1 MMVAPEFTPFQTP
14 LSVPLALSSRK
25 NWIGWRLVHDPDDPD
40 NPKKMPV
47 VLVPGV
53 PVNDYLKPHAHVTYE
68 EALAQV
74 GPLKLSGV
82 GFVMTLDCGMI
93 GVDLDKCRDPTTGV
107 INAREQEVIDRRET
121 YFEISPS
128 GRGVRFFS
136 LTDVPLRK
144 TVIGGGVEMYSTGR
158 YLTFTGDRIIGTPL
172 EIGRA
177 PYAIETLM
185 QWAADANTAKAAS
198 RATAGQPVAIPGSFE
213 EVSNRAAYNNSPMG
227 RINQAAMKDFDA
239 WVPEL
244 LPDAEKTAVG
254 GYRVKSRDLG
264 RPLQE
269 DLSISPDGIK
279 DFGVH
284 DLGDLREGKRSP
296 IDVVMEWSDPPK
308 ALEDAAEWLGDRV
321 GVPFGLDDASSG
333 GSPED
338 DGLLPKLVPH
348 TFVQGK
354 VLPPREWVV
363 PGWVPMN
370 KVTLLQGDGGD
381 GKTLLMRQLQA
392 STALREPWVG
402 LPCEEVVSCGFYT
415 EDDDYDVEEGQAAL
429 DAHYGKFVAGSGK
442 MFVFERDGEE
452 NELIRFAGRERRAE
466 PTKFYRQVRETVLD
480 LKARLTTLDVAVDLY
495 GGNEIVRTEVR
506 ALFRLVK
513 GLCKEM
519 NGAAVMS
526 MHVSQSGIK
535 TGGGHSGSTDWSNAA
550 RSRLY
555 LNRPDED
562 SNIDPDARTL
572 TRKKSNYA
580 ALGDTV
586 NLRWR
591 NGVLVPL
598 GGQSAGAQAFK
609 RPVEDVFM
617 DILDAVIVEKQTV
630 CHKPRSGTYA
640 PNVFSRR
647 PFRDREG
654 YGRGDFER
662 AMHGLLQSRQ
672 IVITEYGKPSKRM
685 EKLERPGSSRFPV
698 SL

>member
-1 MMVAPEFTPFQTP
+1 MSNVAQTTYKLNPFSEP
-14 LSVPLALSSRK
+14 LSVPSALASKR
-25 NWIGWRLVHDPDDPD
+25 NWICWKAVADIGKDGKPKPK
-40 NPKKMPV
+40 PKKFPI
-47 VLVPGV
+47 LVGKGPSDFWQKAE
-53 PVNDYLKPHAHVTYE
+53 NHVSYD
-68 EALAQV
+68 EAVAAREKHGLA
-74 GPLKLSGV
+74 GV
-82 GFVMTLDCGMI
+82 GFVLVEGAGLI
-93 GVDLDKCRDPTTGV
+93 GGDLDGCRDPVTGV
-107 INAREQEVIDRRET
+107 IAQWAQAIIDLHET
-121 YFEISPS
+121 YFEVSPS
-128 GRGVRFFS
+128 GEGVRFWA
-136 LTDVPLRK
+136 LRGDLPVLLK
-144 TVIGGGVEMYSTGR
+144 KEGLGIELYSTGR
-158 YLTFTGDRIIGTPL
+158 YLTFTGDHIAGTPW
-172 EIGRA
+172 EVQRA
-177 PYAIETLM
+177 EDTIKALM
-185 QWAADANTAKAAS
+185 KRAADFKPSTS
-198 RATAGQPVAIPGSFE
+198 TAGQPVAIPGSFE
-213 EVSNRAAYNNSPMG
+213 EIADREAYRKKPMG
-227 RINQAAMKDFDA
+227 RINQAAMADLEA

-244 LPDAEKTAVG
+244 LPDAEKTASG

-264 RPLQE
+264 RPLEE

-284 DLGDLREGKRSP
+284 DLGDAREGKRSP
-296 IDVVMEWSDPPK
+296 IDVVMEWSDPPMTDPV
-308 ALEDAAEWLGDRV
+308 DAATWLGVRV
-321 GVPFGLDDASSG
+321 GVPFDAASTGSSG

-338 DGLLPKLVPH
+338 DGPLSKLIPH
-348 TFVQGK
+348 TFVQGR
-354 VLPPREWVV
+354 VLSPREWVV

-392 STALREPWVG
+392 STALGEPWIG

-452 NELIRFAGRERRAE
+452 NELIRFTGRERRAE
-466 PTKFYRQVRETVLD
+466 PTRFYRQVREAVLD

-562 SNIDPDARTL
+562 GGGDPDARVL
-572 TRKKSNYA
+572 ARKKSNYA
-580 ALGDTV
+580 ALGDVV
-586 NLRWR
+586 NLRWER
-591 NGVLVPL
+591 GVLVPL

-617 DILDAVIVEKQTV
+617 DLLASVTAEGQIVSAKF
-630 CHKPRSGTYA
+630 RAGNYA
-640 PNVFSRR
+640 PNVFMKRSTAEK
-647 PFRDREG
+647 EG
-654 YGRGDFER
+654 YGRADFER
-662 AMHGLLQSRQ
+662 ALQAVFKAGR
-672 IVITEYGKPSKRM
+672 VENEAYGKPKDGY
-685 EKLERPGSSRFPV
+685 EKLV
-698 SL
+698 KK